1 MILLVYIFSAV
12 AIIANWSDLSAP
24 FLILFGLIWWQQYV
38 SGQNVRRS
46 MYDALRRNRALN
58 VEDEMEGQL
67 VMMRA
72 KQDGKLRISIMVSI
86 ISTIALVAMSMFAFF
101 R

>member
-1 MILLVYIFSAV
+1 
-12 AIIANWSDLSAP
+12 
-24 FLILFGLIWWQQYV
+24 
-38 SGQNVRRS
+38 